1 MNVIGVHHV
10 SIGVTDIAAGIAFYQ
25 LLGMSQITNRPD
37 FAVDGAWLQ
46 AGNHQLHLIHTDKV
60 APGAQNH
67 YALQVANLDDC
78 LSELER
84 LGVAAVR
91 LPYFEVAGHQ
101 AFLQDPSGNV
111 VELNQPPSNAN

>member
-25 LLGMSQITNRPD
+25 QLGMTQITNRPD
-37 FAVDGAWLQ
+37 FTVGGAWMQ
-46 AGNHQLHLIHTDKV
+46 AGTHQLHLIQTDKP
-60 APGAQNH
+60 APGTQNH

-78 LSELER
+78 LAELER
-84 LGVAAVR
+84 LGIAAVR
-91 LPYFEVAGHQ
+91 LPYFEAAGRQ

-111 VELNQPPSNAN
+111 VELNQPPSNS